1 MDDLDSLLSDLGRRR
16 GTQDES
22 TSARKAR
29 PPTSRVDLNELAS
42 LMEVL
47 AAPTPQQAEA
57 KPAPVASPPVVPAA
71 AQASARASSN
81 TTVDDL
87 DALMESLSAA
97 SNAQAR
103 APTRPG
109 TTVSKQIG
117 SSMAAFSE
125 PVSEPGSSYNSLRSP
140 GDHSRPVSSV
150 YTSPPQVRNSIA
162 GTDQAYTGYQAPPV
176 YNASPAYNGSP
187 AYNPNPSRPVST
199 MYGSELP
206 PPPAYNAPP
215 SYTGYRDSTNL
226 SMSNNL
232 PPPVVPG
239 VRKPDELD
247 TLLNNLNSQM
257 DNIAAVQSTMPTP
270 DIGGGGAGKATC
282 KTCQQPIYGEIIQ
295 ALRSSYHPEHF
306 ACGQC
311 RSPIGTGLFF
321 EYNNAATCER
331 CYKELCCPKCAH
343 CDKPITDRCV
353 TAIGK
358 KWHSDHFICTQ
369 CLRPFENGVFFE
381 RDGRPYCEA
390 DFYNVFAPK
399 CAGCSEPVRGDCITA
414 LGTQW
419 HPEHFECNF
428 CRKSLVNSTFFEY
441 GGKPF
446 CEAHYHMQS
455 GSVCG
460 GCGKVIVG
468 RSITAFGKKWHPE
481 EFVCAFCAFPLSGG
495 SYTEHNQKPY
505 CKECHGTLFG

>member
-1 MDDLDSLLSDLGRRR
+1 MDDLDSLLSDLGKRR
-16 GTQDES
+16 DDNSS
-22 TSARKAR
+22 TRKTR

-47 AAPTPQQAEA
+47 AAPTPQQAETKQA
-57 KPAPVASPPVVPAA
+57 APSR
-71 AQASARASSN
+71 SARET

-97 SNAQAR
+97 SGNNNRGTQR
-103 APTRPG
+103 IG
-109 TTVSKQIG
+109 TTSAKQMGNVS
-117 SSMAAFSE
+117 AYAE
-125 PVSEPGSSYNSLRSP
+125 PVVESASTYNSLRSP
-140 GDHSRPVSSV
+140 DLS
-150 YTSPPQVRNSIA
+150 N
-162 GTDQAYTGYQAPPV
+162 
-176 YNASPAYNGSP
+176 PAYQ
-187 AYNPNPSRPVST
+187 SRPVST
-199 MYGSELP
+199 VYNSPGLESRSGGYVP
-206 PPPAYNAPP
+206 AASASHNDNSYQSSPYSPNSASAYNSRPVTSVYSGGVDHTPPAYNAPP
-215 SYTGYRDSTNL
+215 NYAGHRESQNL
-226 SMSNNL
+226 GG
-232 PPPVVPG
+232 PAPG

-247 TLLNNLNSQM
+247 ALLNNLHSQM
-257 DNIAAVQSTMPTP
+257 DNIAAVQSSLPP
-270 DIGGGGAGKATC
+270 AEAGGSGSGGKQIC
-282 KTCQQPIYGEIIQ
+282 RTCQQPIYGEVIQ
-295 ALRSSYHPEHF
+295 ALRASYHPEHF
-306 ACGQC
+306 ACGSC

-321 EYNNAATCER
+321 EHNGAATCER
-331 CYKELCCPKCAH
+331 CYKEMCCPKCAH

-358 KWHSDHFICTQ
+358 KWHADHFICTQ

-381 RDGRPYCEA
+381 REGRPYCEA

-414 LGTQW
+414 LGSQW

-495 SYTEHNQKPY
+495 SYTEHNAKPY
-505 CKECHGTLFG
+505 CKECHSTLFG